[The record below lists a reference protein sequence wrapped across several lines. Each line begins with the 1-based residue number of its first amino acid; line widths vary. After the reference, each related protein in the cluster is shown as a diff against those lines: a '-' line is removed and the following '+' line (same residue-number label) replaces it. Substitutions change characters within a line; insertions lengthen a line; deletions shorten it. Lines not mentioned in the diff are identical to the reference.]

1 MASKAASK
9 AAERF
14 LPWLPLRLAQMPEVG
29 SRTLVF
35 RSEQSVGKIEVK
47 RYLAAMYGLDVS
59 RVDSANHEGE
69 AAERPAVTY
78 SCASSLGPV
87 ARACAL
93 KMSSH
98 SLSSKLSGGRA
109 W

>member
-47 RYLAAMYGLDVS
+47 RYLAAMYGLDVA
-59 RVDSANHEGE
+59 RVDSANHEGGE
-69 AAERPAVTY
+69 AERPEVTY
-78 SCASSLGPV
+78 SRAPPLSGR
-87 ARACAL
+87 ARAPAGVRG
-93 KMSSH
+93 SPARSP
-98 SLSSKLSGGRA
+98 GVI
-109 W
+109 